1 MMTFRQGGTGLQ
13 VSIAA
18 SNTTTAIPADATGTV
33 VAITNPSTTLTI
45 YARLV
50 GSSATSSAVTDLAIP
65 PSAVVYLDRSPT
77 LDTHIALFGSGAGPT
92 LVNVAIGEAR
102 FR

>member
-50 GSSATSSAVTDLAIP
+50 GSSATASAATDFAIP
-65 PSAVVYLDRSPT
+65 PSQTAYLDRSPT
-77 LDTHIALFGSGAGPT
+77 LDTHVALFGSGAGPT